1 MVPTKRKRS
10 TGAAVVATVVKWKVG
25 DLVLTKMKSF
35 PAWLAMAGVSH
46 LGFGGS
52 LGRLQGHEELDGASL
67 REHEEFTMVKKYHK
81 ARCNLMF
88 ETIPKFARCNLM
100 LQSYIERHTY
110 SLHYIVYDKSQVKAN
125 QLPVANMI
133 GYLEAKN
140 HLLLGYCQDIVY
152 YLLRKAKGLSVD
164 GHPIAC
170 LLELLLQPSV
180 SSLPYVD

>member
-52 LGRLQGHEELDGASL
+52 LGRL
-67 REHEEFTMVKKYHK
+67 
-81 ARCNLMF
+81 
-88 ETIPKFARCNLM
+88 
-100 LQSYIERHTY
+100 
-110 SLHYIVYDKSQVKAN
+110 VKAN